1 MSLEQTSEAIWKL
14 HQSGVHFPEPW
25 VGKLSLDEAYRVQQ
39 EILKRKLGQGSKQA
53 GWKVGLSATVARD
66 MFGAQSPV
74 FGYLLESNRHRSG
87 HSFALAGM
95 TNPLVESEVLVVLGK
110 DLAGPNV
117 TPEMARAAVKEI
129 APAFEIIERRGDMR
143 VDLPLGVA
151 DNVMQ
156 KEFVV
161 GPARPLTPGEDL
173 GEVRVE
179 VWINGKMA
187 DSVLGREAMDNP
199 IHSLAWLANS
209 VHRFGG
215 ALKAGQ
221 CILTGTFTKPNAV
234 SPGDR
239 IESRFSGLGTVSAS
253 FK

>member
-1 MSLEQTSEAIWKL
+1 MSMEQTAEAIWKS
-14 HQSGVHFPEPW
+14 HQAGVHFPDSW
-25 VGKLSLDEAYRVQQ
+25 VGKLSLDDAYRVQQ
-39 EILKRKLGQGSKQA
+39 DILKRKLGQGGKQA

-66 MFGAQSPV
+66 MFGAKSPV
-74 FGYLLESNRHRSG
+74 FGYLLEANRHRSG
-87 HSFALAGM
+87 HSFSLAGM
-95 TNPLVESEVLVVLGK
+95 ITPLVESEVLVVLGK
-110 DLAGPNV
+110 DLPGPDA
-117 TPEMARAAVKEI
+117 TPEKARAAVKEI
-129 APAFEIIERRGDMR
+129 CPAFEIIERRGDMR

-161 GPARPLTPGEDL
+161 GPARALAPNEDL

-179 VWINGKMA
+179 VWINGKMV

-199 IHSLAWLANS
+199 INSLAWLANT

-215 ALKAGQ
+215 TLKAGQ
-221 CILTGTFTKPNAV
+221 CILTGTFTKPNVVAQ
-234 SPGDR
+234 GDR
-239 IESRFSGLGTVSAS
+239 IESRFSGLGTVSTS

>member
-1 MSLEQTSEAIWKL
+1 MSMQHTVESIWKSQ
-14 HQSGVHFPEPW
+14 QSGVHFPGAW
-25 VGKLSLDEAYRVQQ
+25 IGKLSLDDAYRVQQ
-39 EILKRKLGQGSKQA
+39 EILKIRLGEGATQA
-53 GWKVGLSATVARD
+53 GWKVGLSATVARE
-66 MFGAQSPV
+66 MFGAKSPV
-74 FGYLLESNRHRSG
+74 FGYLLEASRHRSG
-87 HSFALAGM
+87 HAFALAGLIS
-95 TNPLVESEVLVVLGK
+95 PLVESEVLVVLGK
-110 DLAGPNV
+110 DLSGPDV
-117 TPEMARAAVKEI
+117 TLDQARAAVKEI
-129 APAFEIIERRGDMR
+129 CPAFEIIERRGDMR
-143 VDLPLGVA
+143 VDLALGVA

-161 GPARPLTPGEDL
+161 GPARPLSPEEDL
-173 GEVRVE
+173 GDVRVE

-199 IHSLAWLANS
+199 IQSLAWLANA

-221 CILTGTFTKPNAV
+221 CVLTGTFTKPNAV

-253 FK
+253 FR